1 MTESIKNQQ
10 RMEAISKKKA
20 NQKTTEKAAPTSKAQ
35 PTVAPIVNGQPGL
48 TPSQRIFQEYMYSQ
62 QRQAAMQQQ
71 NLPILMQRMQ
81 EPMTVAKMM
90 TQQREQEW
98 MQKEQ
103 VTQQVKAQIQ
113 QQELAQIMPKNVAQD
128 INEGA
133 YLEPQRI
140 QMLEQVYYG
149 LPPAMQQ
156 QMMMAGKALT
166 YEAPLRDYQG
176 QFMDPRAMS
185 AQNPL
190 GDEIN
195 NVTSF

>member
-1 MTESIKNQQ
+1 
-10 RMEAISKKKA
+10 MEAISKKKA
-20 NQKTTEKAAPTSKAQ
+20 NQKTIEKSASTKKAQ
-35 PTVAPIVNGQPGL
+35 PAVAPIVNGQPGL

-62 QRQAAMQQQ
+62 QRQAAMQKQ

-103 VTQQVKAQIQ
+103 ITQQVKAQIQ

>member
-10 RMEAISKKKA
+10 RMAAINKKKA
-20 NQKTTEKAAPTSKAQ
+20 NQKVSEKPAQ
-35 PTVAPIVNGQPGL
+35 TCSSQVAPAIVNGQPGL
-48 TPSQRIFQEYMYSQ
+48 TPSQRILQEYMYSQ

-81 EPMTVAKMM
+81 EPMTVSKMM

-98 MQKEQ
+98 MMRKQQEEQ
-103 VTQQVKAQIQ
+103 IKAQIR

-128 INEGA
+128 INEGT

-149 LPPAMQQ
+149 LPPAIQQ
-156 QMMMAGKALT
+156 QMMMSGRSLT

-176 QFMDPRAMS
+176 QFMDPRAAS

-195 NVTSF
+195 HVTTF